1 MRLVNKNI
9 YYAVRS
15 LLYIAQKPDE
25 TTSVTELVSKL
36 KMRRAFLRRILQILS
51 KHKILKSLRGKG
63 GGFVLNV
70 QPSKLPVI
78 DIIRIFR
85 GKIEIINCLL
95 EKDVCPYPDDCI
107 LMAKMKDVEKK
118 LYRVLETTTIAA
130 LLRNRSRKI

>member
-9 YYAVRS
+9 YYAVRA
-15 LLYIAQKPDE
+15 LIYIAQKPDE
-25 TTSVTELVSKL
+25 TISVTELVSKL
-36 KMRRAFLRRILQILS
+36 KMRRPFLRRILQILS

-70 QPSKLPVI
+70 QPSKLSVI

-118 LYRVLETTTIAA
+118 LYRVLKTTTIAS